1 MKLWKASLLALLCAG
16 TACQTVTDRMVP
28 DADEASPES
37 VGTFRYGGTGD
48 ADAAPEEWWTVF
60 ADATLADLINRLNDA
75 NPDVAAAL
83 ARVDQSFAILGI
95 TRSSMFPNVRGNATV
110 GRQRD
115 SQNNLLFPINQLEY
129 DRFRVGLSAT
139 WEVDLWGRVRA
150 TVKRDR
156 LRAEGEAVSYRNV
169 LLSLQASLAEQYFA
183 YRAAQTE
190 VSLLRQAEA
199 LAEDALSVQQ
209 SRLELGQGVQADVAK
224 AKLDLQTTAAA
235 TEAARRNAG
244 KLLHSIATLTGT
256 MPSKLDELNGHSGTT
271 APEIP
276 TGVPSELLIRRPDLM
291 AADRSLRA
299 AAQQIGINQADFL
312 PKLTLVGSGAL
323 ASLRAENLF
332 EADSGLFDVGPQLD
346 VPIFSYQLRKN
357 AVAQAKAMYR
367 EAAAN
372 FRSAFLTA
380 VREVDDALLE
390 LRSFG
395 REAHLQTAALSAATE
410 AATAAKDRYERGL
423 DSYLEYIAAEQ
434 VRLQSAARERN
445 THAQGRIAS
454 VRLIRALGGSW
465 GPIEE

>member
-1 MKLWKASLLALLCAG
+1 M
-16 TACQTVTDRMVP
+16 
-28 DADEASPES
+28 
-37 VGTFRYGGTGD
+37 
-48 ADAAPEEWWTVF
+48 
-60 ADATLADLINRLNDA
+60 
-75 NPDVAAAL
+75 
-83 ARVDQSFAILGI
+83 
-95 TRSSMFPNVRGNATV
+95 
-110 GRQRD
+110 
-115 SQNNLLFPINQLEY
+115 
-129 DRFRVGLSAT
+129 
-139 WEVDLWGRVRA
+139 
-150 TVKRDR
+150 
-156 LRAEGEAVSYRNV
+156 
-169 LLSLQASLAEQYFA
+169 
-183 YRAAQTE
+183 
-190 VSLLRQAEA
+190 
-199 LAEDALSVQQ
+199 
-209 SRLELGQGVQADVAK
+209 
-224 AKLDLQTTAAA
+224 
-235 TEAARRNAG
+235 
-244 KLLHSIATLTGT
+244 
-256 MPSKLDELNGHSGTT
+256 
-271 APEIP
+271 
-276 TGVPSELLIRRPDLM
+276 
-291 AADRSLRA
+291 RA